1 MDFLERLEEAR
12 SRWNVLNHP
21 FYERWEQGE
30 LGTEELA
37 YYAGEYRHAVV
48 ALAETAAQAASA
60 DPELREHADE
70 EAAHVALWDTFAW
83 TAGADAGRPPRAETA
98 ECVRSW
104 TAAGDELEALAILYA
119 IESGQPAISET
130 KLTGL
135 VEHYGYAAEGPATS
149 YFRLHAVLDRDHAEQ
164 ARTMLEQKAGP
175 EDADRLV
182 EAASG
187 ALAGNWKLLDGVE
200 QAFSGR

>member
-21 FYERWEQGE
+21 FYERWERGE
-30 LGTEELA
+30 LGADELA

-48 ALAETAAQAASA
+48 ALAETAAQAAST
-60 DPELREHADE
+60 DLELREHADE

-83 TAGADAGRPPRAETA
+83 TAGADAARSPRPETA

-119 IESGQPAISET
+119 VESGQPAISET
-130 KLTGL
+130 KLAGL
-135 VEHYGYAAEGPATS
+135 VEHYGYAAEGPATA
-149 YFRLHAVLDRDHAEQ
+149 YFRLHSELDRVHADQ
-164 ARTMLEQKAGP
+164 ARTLLEQKAGS
-175 EDADRLV
+175 DDDDRLLA
-182 EAASG
+182 AASG

-200 QAFSGR
+200 AARSER